1 MFFMFDFGFNHNTIT
16 KGTSLALLGM
26 ESFMLGSIF
35 ATKEEHIEEKKI
47 SIIKTNLIL
56 FSHRISILEV
66 LMAFLS
72 ISI

>member
-47 SIIKTNLIL
+47 SIIKTKGLIFILVL
-56 FSHRISILEV
+56 FNII
-66 LMAFLS
+66 
-72 ISI
+72 